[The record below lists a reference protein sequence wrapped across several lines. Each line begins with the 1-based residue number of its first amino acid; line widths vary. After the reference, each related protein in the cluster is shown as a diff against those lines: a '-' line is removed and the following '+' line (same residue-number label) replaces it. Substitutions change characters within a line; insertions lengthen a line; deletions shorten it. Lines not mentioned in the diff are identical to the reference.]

1 MSKAVIDKINPIE
14 LSQRL
19 IRCPSVTPDEGG
31 ALDELQN
38 VLEELGFR
46 CQRLLFSESGTPD
59 VDNLYARLGD
69 RGPNFCF
76 AGHSD
81 VVPPGDR
88 DEWGED
94 PFSGVVIDGKL
105 FGRGSADMKSAI
117 ASFISAVQRYKSN
130 VSEEIPGSI
139 SLLITGDEEGPA
151 INGTIKVLD
160 WMSKNNELIDACIVG
175 EPTNPDHL
183 GQMIKIGRRGSFTG
197 WLTVTGVQGHTA
209 YPHLAENPLSKLV
222 KMLEP
227 LAEEQLDQGTEYF
240 PPTTVAISSIDTG
253 NSATNVIPQKVTASF
268 NIRFNDSRTA
278 EDIEEWLRGH
288 FDSVGGSYQLETA
301 CSSNAFITEPSALS
315 EDLIS
320 AIKDVVGTSPEMST
334 TGGTSDA
341 RFIRKYCPVVEFGIV
356 GKTMHK
362 INEHVEIKDVELLTD
377 IYTELLDRFFKRAEM

>member
-130 VSEEIPGSI
+130 VGKEIPGSI

-301 CSSNAFITEPSALS
+301 CSSNAFITEPGALS

-320 AIKDVVGTSPEMST
+320 AIKDVVGSSPEMST

-377 IYTELLDRFFKRAEM
+377 IYTELLDRFFKRVEM

>member
-130 VSEEIPGSI
+130 VGEEIPGSI

-160 WMSKNNELIDACIVG
+160 WMSKNNQLIDACIVG

-278 EDIEEWLRGH
+278 EDLEEWLRGH

-301 CSSNAFITEPSALS
+301 CSSNAFITEPGALS

-377 IYTELLDRFFKRAEM
+377 IYTELLDRFFKRVEM

>member
-1 MSKAVIDKINPIE
+1 MSTSDIDVINPVE

-19 IRCPSVTPDEGG
+19 IRCPSVTPHEGG
-31 ALDELQN
+31 ALDELQH
-38 VLEELGFR
+38 VLEGLGFR
-46 CQRLLFSESGTPD
+46 CQRLLFSEEGTPD

-69 RGPNFCF
+69 IRPNFCF

-88 DEWGED
+88 DGWGED
-94 PFSGVVIDGKL
+94 PFSGVIIDGKL
-105 FGRGSADMKSAI
+105 FGRGSSDMKSAI
-117 ASFISAVQRYKSN
+117 ASFVSAAHRYILK
-130 VSEEIPGSI
+130 VDEEIPGSI

-151 INGTIKVLD
+151 INGTTKVLD
-160 WMSKNNELIDACIVG
+160 WMSKNNEVIDACIVG
-175 EPTNPDHL
+175 EPTNPDYL

-253 NSATNVIPQKVTASF
+253 NSASNVIPQKVMASF

-278 EDIEEWLRGH
+278 EEIEKWLRAH
-288 FDSVGGSYQLETA
+288 FDSVGGNYTLETA
-301 CSSNAFITEPSALS
+301 CSSNAFITEPGALLADLVSAV
-315 EDLIS
+315 
-320 AIKDVVGTSPEMST
+320 KGVVGTHPEMST

-341 RFIRKYCPVVEFGIV
+341 RFIRKFCPVIEFGVV

-362 INEHVEIKDVELLTD
+362 LNEHVEVKDVELLTD
-377 IYTELLDRFFKRAEM
+377 IYTELLDRFFKRVSA

>member
-1 MSKAVIDKINPIE
+1 MSTVDINAINPVE

-19 IRCPSVTPDEGG
+19 IRCPSVTPHEGG
-31 ALDELQN
+31 ALDELQS
-38 VLEELGFR
+38 VLEGLGFH
-46 CQRLLFSESGTPD
+46 CQRLLFSEEGTPD
-59 VDNLYARLGD
+59 VDTLYARLGD
-69 RGPNFCF
+69 MRPNFCF

-88 DEWGED
+88 DGWGED
-94 PFSGVVIDGKL
+94 PFSGVIIDGKL
-105 FGRGSADMKSAI
+105 FGRGSSDMKSAI
-117 ASFISAVQRYKSN
+117 ASFVSAAHRYILK
-130 VSEEIPGSI
+130 VDEELPGSI

-151 INGTIKVLD
+151 INGTTKVLD
-160 WMSKNNELIDACIVG
+160 WMSNNNEVIDACIVG
-175 EPTNPDHL
+175 EPTNPDYL
-183 GQMIKIGRRGSFTG
+183 GQMIKIGRRGSFSG

-253 NSATNVIPQKVTASF
+253 NSASNVIPQKVTASF

-278 EDIEEWLRGH
+278 EDIEKWLRAH
-288 FDSVGGSYQLETA
+288 FDSVGGNYTLETA
-301 CSSNAFITEPSALS
+301 CSSNAFITEPGALS
-315 EDLIS
+315 DDLVS
-320 AIKDVVGTSPEMST
+320 AVEAVVGTHPEMST

-341 RFIRKYCPVVEFGIV
+341 RFIRKFCPVIEFGVV

-362 INEHVEIKDVELLTD
+362 LNEHVEVKDVELLTD
-377 IYTELLDRFFKRAEM
+377 IYTELLDRFFKRVNA

>member
-130 VSEEIPGSI
+130 VGEEIPGSI

-160 WMSKNNELIDACIVG
+160 WMSKNNQLIDACIVG

-209 YPHLAENPLSKLV
+209 YPHLAENPLSKLI

-278 EDIEEWLRGH
+278 EDLEEWLRGH

-301 CSSNAFITEPSALS
+301 CSSNAFITEPGALS

-320 AIKDVVGTSPEMST
+320 AIKDVVGSSPEMST

-377 IYTELLDRFFKRAEM
+377 IYTGLLDRFFKRAEI

>member
-1 MSKAVIDKINPIE
+1 MSKAVIDKINPVE

-130 VSEEIPGSI
+130 VGEEIPGSI

-301 CSSNAFITEPSALS
+301 CSSNAFITEPGALS

-377 IYTELLDRFFKRAEM
+377 IYTELLDRFFKRTEM

>member
-117 ASFISAVQRYKSN
+117 ASFISAVQQYKSN
-130 VSEEIPGSI
+130 VGEEIPGSI

-301 CSSNAFITEPSALS
+301 CSSNAFITEPGALS

-320 AIKDVVGTSPEMST
+320 AIKDVVGSSPEIST

-377 IYTELLDRFFKRAEM
+377 IYTELLDRFFKRVEM

>member
-130 VSEEIPGSI
+130 VGEKIPGSI

-209 YPHLAENPLSKLV
+209 YPHLAENPLSKLI

>member
-1 MSKAVIDKINPIE
+1 MSKAVIDKINPVE

-69 RGPNFCF
+69 IGPNFCF

-130 VSEEIPGSI
+130 VGEEIPGSI

-301 CSSNAFITEPSALS
+301 CSSNAFITEPGALS

-377 IYTELLDRFFKRAEM
+377 I

>member
-1 MSKAVIDKINPIE
+1 MSKAVIDTINPIE

-130 VSEEIPGSI
+130 VGEEIPGSI

-197 WLTVTGVQGHTA
+197 WLTVKGVQGHTA

-301 CSSNAFITEPSALS
+301 CSSNAFITEPGALS

-320 AIKDVVGTSPEMST
+320 AIKDVVGSSPEMST

-377 IYTELLDRFFKRAEM
+377 IYTELLDRFFKRVEM

>member
-1 MSKAVIDKINPIE
+1 MSTVDIDLINPIE

-19 IRCPSVTPDEGG
+19 IRCPSVTPHEGG

-46 CQRLLFSESGTPD
+46 CQRLLFSEEGTPD

-69 RGPNFCF
+69 TRPNFCF

-81 VVPPGDR
+81 VVPPGDI
-88 DEWGED
+88 DGWGDD
-94 PFSGVVIDGKL
+94 PFSGVIIDGKL
-105 FGRGSADMKSAI
+105 FGRGSSDMKSAI
-117 ASFISAVQRYKSN
+117 ASFVSAAHRYILK
-130 VSEEIPGSI
+130 VDEELPGSI

-151 INGTIKVLD
+151 INGTTKVLD
-160 WMSKNNELIDACIVG
+160 WMSKNNEVIDACVVG
-175 EPTNPDHL
+175 EPTNPDYL
-183 GQMIKIGRRGSFTG
+183 GQMIKIGRRGSLTG

-278 EDIEEWLRGH
+278 DDIEKWLRAH
-288 FDSVGGSYQLETA
+288 FDSVGGNYTLETA
-301 CSSNAFITEPSALS
+301 CSSNAFITEPGELS
-315 EDLIS
+315 EDLVS
-320 AIKDVVGTSPEMST
+320 AVKDVVGTHPEMST

-341 RFIRKYCPVVEFGIV
+341 RFIRKFCPVIEFGVV

-362 INEHVEIKDVELLTD
+362 LNEHVEVKDVELLTD
-377 IYTELLDRFFKRAEM
+377 IYTELLDRFFKRVNA

>member
-38 VLEELGFR
+38 VLEQLGFR

-130 VSEEIPGSI
+130 VGEEIPGSI

-278 EDIEEWLRGH
+278 EDLEEWLRGH

-301 CSSNAFITEPSALS
+301 CSSNAFITEPGALS

-320 AIKDVVGTSPEMST
+320 AIKDVVGSSPEMST

-377 IYTELLDRFFKRAEM
+377 IYTELLDRFFKRVEM

>member
-130 VSEEIPGSI
+130 VGEEIPGSI

-160 WMSKNNELIDACIVG
+160 WMSKNNQLIDACIVG

-209 YPHLAENPLSKLV
+209 YPHLAENPLSKLI

-301 CSSNAFITEPSALS
+301 CSSNAFITEPGALS

-362 INEHVEIKDVELLTD
+362 INEHVETKDVELLTD

>member
-1 MSKAVIDKINPIE
+1 M
-14 LSQRL
+14 
-19 IRCPSVTPDEGG
+19 
-31 ALDELQN
+31 
-38 VLEELGFR
+38 
-46 CQRLLFSESGTPD
+46 
-59 VDNLYARLGD
+59 
-69 RGPNFCF
+69 
-76 AGHSD
+76 
-81 VVPPGDR
+81 PPGDR

-130 VSEEIPGSI
+130 VGEEIPGSI

-197 WLTVTGVQGHTA
+197 WLTVMGVQGHTA

-227 LAEEQLDQGTEYF
+227 LAEEQLDQGTDYF

-278 EDIEEWLRGH
+278 EDLEEWLRGH

-301 CSSNAFITEPSALS
+301 CSSNAFITEPGALS

-320 AIKDVVGTSPEMST
+320 AIKDVVGSSPEMST

-377 IYTELLDRFFKRAEM
+377 IYTELLDRFFKRVEM

>member
-130 VSEEIPGSI
+130 VGEEIPGSI

-268 NIRFNDSRTA
+268 NIRFYDSRTA
-278 EDIEEWLRGH
+278 EDLEEGLRGH

-301 CSSNAFITEPSALS
+301 CSSNAFITEPGALS

-320 AIKDVVGTSPEMST
+320 AIKDVVGSSPEMST

-377 IYTELLDRFFKRAEM
+377 IYTELLDRFFKRVEM

>member
-1 MSKAVIDKINPIE
+1 MSKTVIDKINPIE

-130 VSEEIPGSI
+130 VGEEIPGSI

-301 CSSNAFITEPSALS
+301 CSSNAFITEPGALS

-320 AIKDVVGTSPEMST
+320 AIKDVVGSSPEMST

-377 IYTELLDRFFKRAEM
+377 IYTELLDRFFKRVEM

>member
-1 MSKAVIDKINPIE
+1 MSKAVIDTINPIE

-130 VSEEIPGSI
+130 VGEEIPGSI

-227 LAEEQLDQGTEYF
+227 LAEEQLDHGTEYF

-301 CSSNAFITEPSALS
+301 CSSNAFITEPGALS

-320 AIKDVVGTSPEMST
+320 AIKDVVGSSPEMST

-377 IYTELLDRFFKRAEM
+377 IYTELLDRFFKRVEM

>member
-130 VSEEIPGSI
+130 VGEEIPGSI

-197 WLTVTGVQGHTA
+197 WLTVMGVQGHTA
-209 YPHLAENPLSKLV
+209 YPHLAENPLSKLI

-301 CSSNAFITEPSALS
+301 CSSNAFITEPGALS

>member
-1 MSKAVIDKINPIE
+1 MSKTVIDKINPIE

-38 VLEELGFR
+38 VLEQLGFR

-130 VSEEIPGSI
+130 VGEEIPGSI

-278 EDIEEWLRGH
+278 EDLEEWLRGH

-301 CSSNAFITEPSALS
+301 CSSNAFITEPGALS

-320 AIKDVVGTSPEMST
+320 AIKDVVGSSPEMST

-377 IYTELLDRFFKRAEM
+377 IYTELLDRFFKRVEM

>member
-1 MSKAVIDKINPIE
+1 MSKAVIDTINPIE

-130 VSEEIPGSI
+130 VGEEIPGSI

-197 WLTVTGVQGHTA
+197 WLTVMGVQGHTA

-301 CSSNAFITEPSALS
+301 CSSNAFITEPGALS

-320 AIKDVVGTSPEMST
+320 AIKDVVGSSPEMST

-356 GKTMHK
+356 GKTMHQ
-362 INEHVEIKDVELLTD
+362 INENISVTD
-377 IYTELLDRFFKRAEM
+377 IEKLSEIYFLFLKNIFKDKF

>member
-1 MSKAVIDKINPIE
+1 MSKAVIDTINPIE

-130 VSEEIPGSI
+130 VGEEIPGSI

-278 EDIEEWLRGH
+278 QDIEEWLRGH

-301 CSSNAFITEPSALS
+301 CSSNAFITEPGALS

-320 AIKDVVGTSPEMST
+320 AIKDVVGSSPEMST

-377 IYTELLDRFFKRAEM
+377 IYTELLDRFFKRVEM

>member
-1 MSKAVIDKINPIE
+1 MSKAVIDTINPIE

-130 VSEEIPGSI
+130 VGEEIPGSI

-197 WLTVTGVQGHTA
+197 WLTVMGVQGHTA

-301 CSSNAFITEPSALS
+301 CSSNAFITEPGALS

-320 AIKDVVGTSPEMST
+320 AIKDVVGSSPEIST

-377 IYTELLDRFFKRAEM
+377 IYTELLDRFFKRVEM

>member
-1 MSKAVIDKINPIE
+1 MSKAVIDKINPVE

-130 VSEEIPGSI
+130 VGEEIPGSI

-160 WMSKNNELIDACIVG
+160 WMSKNNQLIDACIVG

-209 YPHLAENPLSKLV
+209 YPHLAENPLSKLI

-253 NSATNVIPQKVTASF
+253 NSATNVIPQKVSASF

-288 FDSVGGSYQLETA
+288 FDSVGGSYELETA
-301 CSSNAFITEPSALS
+301 CSSNAFITEPGALS

-377 IYTELLDRFFKRAEM
+377 IYTELLDRFFKRVEM

>member
-130 VSEEIPGSI
+130 VGEEIPGSI

-301 CSSNAFITEPSALS
+301 CSSNAFITEPGALS

-320 AIKDVVGTSPEMST
+320 AIKDVVGSSPEMST

-377 IYTELLDRFFKRAEM
+377 IYTELLDRFFKRVEM

>member
-46 CQRLLFSESGTPD
+46 WQRLLFSESGTPD

-130 VSEEIPGSI
+130 VGEEIPGSI

-197 WLTVTGVQGHTA
+197 WLTVKGVQGHTA

-278 EDIEEWLRGH
+278 EDLEEWLRGH

-301 CSSNAFITEPSALS
+301 CSSNAFITEPGALS

-377 IYTELLDRFFKRAEM
+377 IYTELLDRFFKRVEM

>member
-130 VSEEIPGSI
+130 VGEEIPGSI

-197 WLTVTGVQGHTA
+197 WLTVTGLQGHTA
-209 YPHLAENPLSKLV
+209 YPHLAENPLSKLI

-301 CSSNAFITEPSALS
+301 CSSNAFITEPGALS

-377 IYTELLDRFFKRAEM
+377 IYTELLDRFFKRVEM

>member
-46 CQRLLFSESGTPD
+46 CQRLPFSESGTPD

-76 AGHSD
+76 AGHTD

-130 VSEEIPGSI
+130 VGEEIPGSI

-160 WMSKNNELIDACIVG
+160 WMSKNNQLIDACIVG

-197 WLTVTGVQGHTA
+197 WVPVTGLQGHTA
-209 YPHLAENPLSKLV
+209 YPHLAENPLSKLI

-301 CSSNAFITEPSALS
+301 CSSNAFITEPGALS

-377 IYTELLDRFFKRAEM
+377 IYTELLDRFFKRVEM

>member
-130 VSEEIPGSI
+130 VGEEIPGSI

-301 CSSNAFITEPSALS
+301 CSSNAFITEPGALS

-377 IYTELLDRFFKRAEM
+377 IYTELLDRFFKRTEM

>member
-1 MSKAVIDKINPIE
+1 MSTVDIDVINPVE

-19 IRCPSVTPDEGG
+19 IRCPSVTPHEGG

-38 VLEELGFR
+38 VLEGLGFH
-46 CQRLLFSESGTPD
+46 CQRLLFSEEGTPD

-69 RGPNFCF
+69 MRPNFCF

-88 DEWGED
+88 DGWGED
-94 PFSGVVIDGKL
+94 PFSGVIIDGKL
-105 FGRGSADMKSAI
+105 FGRGSSDMKSAI
-117 ASFISAVQRYKSN
+117 ASFVSAAHRYILKFD
-130 VSEEIPGSI
+130 EELPGSI

-151 INGTIKVLD
+151 INGTTKVLD
-160 WMSKNNELIDACIVG
+160 WMSNNNEVIDACIVG
-175 EPTNPDHL
+175 EPTNPDYL

-197 WLTVTGVQGHTA
+197 WLTVIGVQGHTA

-240 PPTTVAISSIDTG
+240 PPTTAAISSIDTG
-253 NSATNVIPQKVTASF
+253 NSASNVIPQKVTASF

-278 EDIEEWLRGH
+278 EDIEKWLRAH
-288 FDSVGGSYQLETA
+288 FDSVGGNYTLETA
-301 CSSNAFITEPSALS
+301 CSSNAFITEPGALS
-315 EDLIS
+315 DDLVS
-320 AIKDVVGTSPEMST
+320 AVKAVVGTHPEMST

-341 RFIRKYCPVVEFGIV
+341 RFIRKFCPVVEFGVV

-362 INEHVEIKDVELLTD
+362 LNEHVEVKDVELLTD
-377 IYTELLDRFFKRAEM
+377 IYTELLDRFFERVNA

>member
-1 MSKAVIDKINPIE
+1 MSKAVIDTINPIE

-130 VSEEIPGSI
+130 VGEKIPGSI

-301 CSSNAFITEPSALS
+301 CSSNAFITEPGALS

-320 AIKDVVGTSPEMST
+320 AIKDVVGSSPEMST

-377 IYTELLDRFFKRAEM
+377 IYTELLDRFFKRVEM

>member
-1 MSKAVIDKINPIE
+1 MSKTVIDKINPIE

-130 VSEEIPGSI
+130 VGEEIPGSI

-197 WLTVTGVQGHTA
+197 WLTVMGVQGHTA

-301 CSSNAFITEPSALS
+301 CSSNAFITEPGALS

-320 AIKDVVGTSPEMST
+320 AIKDVVGSSPEMST

-377 IYTELLDRFFKRAEM
+377 IYTELLDRFFKRVEM

>member
-130 VSEEIPGSI
+130 VGEEIPGSI

-160 WMSKNNELIDACIVG
+160 WMSKNNQLIDACIVG

-209 YPHLAENPLSKLV
+209 YPHLAENPLSKLI

-301 CSSNAFITEPSALS
+301 CSSNAFITEPGALS

-377 IYTELLDRFFKRAEM
+377 IYTELLDRFFKRVEM